1 MSAYNI
7 AVVFSEEKK
16 FSGYPLKFD
25 GLNLIRFNSLSQLLD
40 SSAVNIDVVG
50 ILGSDEKNEAL
61 IVCQAIRENESLKN
75 VPIIVAVPDGESVDA
90 IALFEAGCSDILS
103 VKMDQK
109 EITHR
114 VTKLV
119 VNKIAE
125 DMLKK
130 SADDARK
137 VVLNVM
143 TESSNLG
150 NTVHFLVDSNFC
162 DNVDELGMLLF
173 QVLKIYN
180 IQCSVQMRSIYGVKN
195 MEATGIEKELESRLL
210 SELHTRGRFVEFGKR
225 CVVNFGQVSLL
236 IKNMPLEDKEHCT
249 LIKDSVSSLVQGVDS
264 RLKALDAQ
272 RALEVERDVMN
283 KLIGRLR
290 EVMEDVDGR
299 YQQVMRNSADL
310 VEDMSSRMDESV
322 LFLDLTQ
329 EQESTIEKI
338 MGDGVTGINKL
349 FSEGVNIDGAFRAL
363 VNQVSSVFDMSDGQP
378 SAKQL
383 LEFAKKM

>member
-1 MSAYNI
+1 MSAYNV
-7 AVVFSEEKK
+7 AVVFSEEEK
-16 FSGYPLKFD
+16 FSGYPIKFD
-25 GLNLIRFNSLSQLLD
+25 GLNLTRFSSLSQLLEAG
-40 SSAVNIDVVG
+40 AVNVDVVG
-50 ILGSDEKNEAL
+50 ILGGDEKNDAR
-61 IVCQAIRENESLKN
+61 IVCQAIRKNEDFKST
-75 VPIIVAVPDGESVDA
+75 PIIVGVPDGESVDA
-90 IALFEAGCSDILS
+90 IALFEAGCSDIVS
-103 VKMDQK
+103 ANMGQK
-109 EITHR
+109 EIVDR
-114 VTKLV
+114 VAKLV
-119 VNKIAE
+119 INKIAE
-125 DMLKK
+125 DVLKK
-130 SADDARK
+130 SADEARK
-137 VVLNVM
+137 VAMSVM

-162 DNVDELGMLLF
+162 DNVDELGVLLF
-173 QVLKIYN
+173 QVLKNYN

-195 MEATGIEKELESRLL
+195 MEETGIEKELESRLL
-210 SELHTRGRFVEFGKR
+210 SELHTRARFVEFGKR
-225 CVVNFGQVSLL
+225 CIINFGQVSLL

-283 KLIGRLR
+283 KLISRLR

-338 MGDGVTGINKL
+338 MDDGVTGINKL

-383 LEFAKKM
+383 LEFSKKM

>member
-1 MSAYNI
+1 MSDYNV
-7 AVVFSEEKK
+7 AVVFSDEEN
-16 FSGYPLKFD
+16 FSGYPDKFD
-25 GLNLIRFNSLSQLLD
+25 GLNLLPSNSLGHLLD
-40 SSAVNIDVVG
+40 GSAENIDVIG
-50 ILGSDEKNEAL
+50 ILGGDENNETL
-61 IVCQAIRENESLKN
+61 VVCQVIRENEKFKGIPVIVG
-75 VPIIVAVPDGESVDA
+75 VPNGESVDA
-90 IALFEAGCSDILS
+90 MELFEAGCSDIVGVDMS
-103 VKMDQK
+103 PK
-109 EITHR
+109 EIYHR
-114 VTKLV
+114 VAKLV
-119 VNKIAE
+119 ANKVAE
-125 DMLKK
+125 EMLVK

-180 IQCSVQMRSIYGVKN
+180 IQCSVQMRSLYGVKN

-225 CVVNFGQVSLL
+225 CVINFGQVSLL
-236 IKNMPLEDKEHCT
+236 VKNMPQNDKERCT

-299 YQQVMRNSADL
+299 YQQVMRNSANL

-329 EQESTIEKI
+329 EQESIIEKI
-338 MGDGVTGINKL
+338 MNDGVTGINKL
-349 FSEGVNIDGAFRAL
+349 FTEGVNIDGAFRSL

-383 LEFAKKM
+383 LELSKKM

>member
-1 MSAYNI
+1 MGDYNV
-7 AVVFSEEKK
+7 AVVFSEEEK
-16 FSGYPLKFD
+16 FSGYPLNFN
-25 GLNLIRFNSLSQLLD
+25 GLNLIRFNSLSQLLED
-40 SSAVNIDVVG
+40 CAVNVDVVG
-50 ILGSDEKNEAL
+50 ILGGDEKDDAL
-61 IVCQAIRENESLKN
+61 IVCQAIRENESLN
-75 VPIIVAVPDGESVDA
+75 SVPIIVAVPDGESVDA
-90 IALFEAGCSDILS
+90 IALFEAGCSDIVS
-103 VKMDQK
+103 VNMSQK

-114 VTKLV
+114 IIKLV
-119 VNKIAE
+119 TNKVAE
-125 DMLKK
+125 DMLRN
-130 SADDARK
+130 SADEARK
-137 VVLNVM
+137 VALNVM

-150 NTVHFLVDSNFC
+150 NTVRFLVDSNFC

-180 IQCSVQMRSIYGVKN
+180 VQCSVQMRSIYGVKN
-195 MEATGIEKELESRLL
+195 MEETGIEKELESRLL
-210 SELHTRGRFVEFGKR
+210 SELHTRARFVEFGKR
-225 CVVNFGQVSLL
+225 CVINFGQVSLL

-249 LIKDSVSSLVQGVDS
+249 LIKDSVCSLVQGVDS

-283 KLIGRLR
+283 KLISRLR

-299 YQQVMRNSADL
+299 YQQVMLNSADL
-310 VEDMSSRMDESV
+310 VENMSSRMDESV

-338 MGDGVTGINKL
+338 MNDGVAGINKL
-349 FSEGVNIDGAFRAL
+349 FSEGVNIDGVFRAL
-363 VNQVSSVFDMSDGQP
+363 VNQVSGVFDMSDGQP